1 MFLLTSACTSP
12 GSFVLYLSR
21 PWLCRTADVII
32 LPPYSYFFIPPTDL
46 ELRSLLAC
54 DVLAVFFEPSIAGPL
69 SVGDAHV
76 LEGDLVLK
84 TTMR

>member
-1 MFLLTSACTSP
+1 MFFLTSACTSP
-12 GSFVLYLSR
+12 GSFVLSR
-21 PWLCRTADVII
+21 PWLCRTVDVII
-32 LPPYSYFFIPPTDL
+32 LPPPYSYFFIPPPDL

-76 LEGDLVLK
+76 LEGDLLLE
-84 TTMR
+84 TTLC